1 MSGWKIISQ
10 HRVESP
16 DYTLVVYRS
25 RMFIV
30 YIAMHFKSRTF
41 YTSCHFWMT
50 VEETPPLFTLHL
62 NQLSVG
68 SAPLATWVFL
78 IWNIWAGDRSFLWL
92 LIYCQSGKVYE
103 IWKWISM
110 TEENWVCLDWCNCNV
125 DVIFILSSK
134 HGKVLSLYS
143 ANTNSRS
150 ESITDPYLNM
160 MRHSIVPN
168 VSLLEIKAC
177 EQIKDIISDY
187 LDISTSRN
195 PSCYTYH
202 STALWSKVPLVE
214 NVCLVMVFW
223 AQPCLEALDLCPLPS
238 VCLDWSYLKRFTEG
252 CAWKSCSV

>member
-78 IWNIWAGDRSFLWL
+78 MWNIWAGDRSFLWL

-177 EQIKDIISDY
+177 EQIKDIISRLFGHFYQQEPLMLY
-187 LDISTSRN
+187 LSFHCTVVESSSGWECVLSDGVL
-195 PSCYTYH
+195 
-202 STALWSKVPLVE
+202 STALSWSLRSLSIAICLPWLILFEKVHWRLRMKK
-214 NVCLVMVFW
+214 L
-223 AQPCLEALDLCPLPS
+223 
-238 VCLDWSYLKRFTEG
+238 
-252 CAWKSCSV
+252 